1 MVYVQ
6 TNLAIHIQLTLYIS
20 HSRSLFIPLSVYSVI
35 GVNVVWVSGDIEASY
50 KS

>member
-20 HSRSLFIPLSVYSVI
+20 HSRSLFTLSVYSVI